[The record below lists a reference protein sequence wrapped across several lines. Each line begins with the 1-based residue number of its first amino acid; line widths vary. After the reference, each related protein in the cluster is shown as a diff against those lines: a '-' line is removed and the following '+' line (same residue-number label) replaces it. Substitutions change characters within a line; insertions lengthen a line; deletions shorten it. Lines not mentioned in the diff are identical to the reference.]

1 MHSPYRPT
9 LSRRHCLQAAA
20 LLALTW
26 PALPGSAHAQAP
38 AYPGPI
44 RILVGYPPGGPADT
58 AARIVADKLATQLG
72 QPVLVDNKPGAG
84 GQIAAQA
91 LKAAPADG
99 SVLFLS
105 NTHTVAMVPLTM
117 KAPGFAP
124 ATDFRP
130 VGAVANFELALA
142 VHPKTGAASLAELGA
157 WFAARRGD
165 ASIGVPAPAS
175 APEFIAGE
183 VARHLK
189 ADIVPVAYRG
199 ATPMV
204 TDLLAGQISA
214 GVSGISDFLQHQKAG
229 KLRILAASRSTP
241 LLPGVP
247 SFAQAGLPSLDA
259 TSDFLGLYAPAGLN
273 DTAVAR
279 YNAALNQVLAQPE
292 VVAKLQASAMTPAA
306 GTPGEQA
313 QRLAHVSKALAALV
327 AQSGFIPQ

>member
-1 MHSPYRPT
+1 MNHPHPFST
-9 LSRRHCLQAAA
+9 TRRCLQAA
-20 LLALTW
+20 LLV
-26 PALPGSAHAQAP
+26 LPLMAVTTGACAQT
-38 AYPGPI
+38 YSGPI
-44 RILVGYPPGGPADT
+44 RMLVGYPPGGPADT
-58 AARIVADKLATQLG
+58 AARIVAEKLAVQLG

-99 SVLFLS
+99 SVIFMS

-124 ATDFRP
+124 ASDFRP
-130 VGAVANFELALA
+130 LGAVANFELALA
-142 VHPKTGAASLAELGA
+142 VHPKTGAASLAELGT
-157 WFAARRGD
+157 WFVTHRSE

-204 TDLLAGQISA
+204 TDLLAGQIAA
-214 GVSGISDFLQHQKAG
+214 GVSGISDFLQYQKVNR
-229 KLRILAASRSTP
+229 LRIVAVSRATP

-247 SFAQAGLPSLDA
+247 SFAQAGLASLDA
-259 TSDFLGLYAPAGLN
+259 TSDFLGLYAPAGLSEA
-273 DTAVAR
+273 TVTR
-279 YNAALNQVLAQPE
+279 YNTALNQVVAMPE
-292 VVAKLQASAMTPAA
+292 VVARLQASAMTPAT
-306 GTPGEQA
+306 GTPAEQA
-313 QRLAHVSKALAALV
+313 QRLAQVSRALAALV
-327 AQSGFIPQ
+327 AQSGFVPQ

>member
-1 MHSPYRPT
+1 MPHPYPFA
-9 LSRRHCLQAAA
+9 LSRRRCLQAA
-20 LLALTW
+20 LLAL
-26 PALPGSAHAQAP
+26 PLLVAAGAAQAQT
-38 AYPGPI
+38 YSGPI
-44 RILVGYPPGGPADT
+44 RMLVGYPPGGPADT
-58 AARIVADKLATQLG
+58 TARIVAEKLAMQLG

-99 SVLFLS
+99 SVIFMS

-130 VGAVANFELALA
+130 LGAVANFELALA
-142 VHPKTGAASLAELGA
+142 VHPKTGAANLAELGT
-157 WFAARRGD
+157 WFAAHRSE

-183 VARHLK
+183 VARQLK

-204 TDLLAGQISA
+204 TDLLAGQIAA
-214 GVSGISDFLQHQKAG
+214 GVSGISDFLQYQKSSR
-229 KLRILAASRSTP
+229 LRIVAVSRTTP

-247 SFAQAGLPSLDA
+247 SFAQAGLASLDA

-273 DTAVAR
+273 EATVAR
-279 YNAALNQVLAQPE
+279 YNTALNQVVALPE
-292 VVAKLQASAMTPAA
+292 VVAKLQANAMAPAA

-313 QRLAHVSKALAALV
+313 LRLAQVSRALAALV
-327 AQSGFIPQ
+327 AQSGFVPQ